1 MFHLELAIFRQ
12 GPASLP
18 HQPDW
23 RMVDR
28 PAAAGIEET
37 LAFCHFPLKITAET
51 RLKRGGI
58 IPFSVWQKTAQL

>member
-1 MFHLELAIFRQ
+1 
-12 GPASLP
+12 
-18 HQPDW
+18 
-23 RMVDR
+23 MVDR

-51 RLKRGGI
+51 GLKRGGI